1 MAGKK
6 GRSGRPP
13 GALSWHQHA
22 TARCGH
28 ALNAA
33 VELWLALV
41 PERRFTMPPKIR
53 RFTAQNVIRQT
64 LCNEMESPE
73 VVAVNVED
81 VLAWS
86 RRQAP
91 DGPSLRRK
99 VRGPDAYDQ
108 YVARISNAWRSPLG
122 DMNPGPGDD
131 SAVDLIVTLDSAKP
145 NVCWTET
152 DERIVASAVTTL
164 TIPN

>member
-1 MAGKK
+1 MAGKA

-13 GALSWHQHA
+13 GALSWYRNP

-64 LCNEMESPE
+64 LCNEIENSEMA
-73 VVAVNVED
+73 VVDVDD

-86 RRQAP
+86 RRHNTAAKVEG
-91 DGPSLRRK
+91 GPTLRR
-99 VRGPDAYDQ
+99 VRGSPKSIKDAAYEE
-108 YVARISNAWRSPLG
+108 YVKNLVGAWREPALRSDALR
-122 DMNPGPGDD
+122 N
-131 SAVDLIVTLDSAKP
+131 L
-145 NVCWTET
+145 
-152 DERIVASAVTTL
+152 
-164 TIPN
+164 

>member
-1 MAGKK
+1 MNATYGESVMAGKK
-6 GRSGRPP
+6 GRSGRPL
-13 GALSWHQHA
+13 GALSWYQNP

-64 LCNEMESPE
+64 LCNEIESSE
-73 VVAVNVED
+73 VAVVDVDD

-86 RRQAP
+86 RRHNTAAKVEG
-91 DGPSLRRK
+91 GPTLRRK
-99 VRGPDAYDQ
+99 VR
-108 YVARISNAWRSPLG
+108 RSR
-122 DMNPGPGDD
+122 DDD
-131 SAVDLIVTLDSAKP
+131 SPA
-145 NVCWTET
+145 ET
-152 DERIVASAVTTL
+152 DGAIVASAVTTF
-164 TIPN
+164 PN

>member
-1 MAGKK
+1 MAGKA
-6 GRSGRPP
+6 GRSGRKK
-13 GALSWHQHA
+13 GALSWHQNP

-41 PERRFTMPPKIR
+41 TERRFTMPPKIR
-53 RFTAQNVIRQT
+53 RFTAQNVTRQT
-64 LCNEMESPE
+64 LCNEIELEQDPE
-73 VVAVNVED
+73 VLTIDDVDKVLRLIRDNDPQLRRTPGVVVIDVDD

-108 YVARISNAWRSPLG
+108 YVSRISNAWRSPQP
-122 DMNPGPGDD
+122 DMNR
-131 SAVDLIVTLDSAKP
+131 LI
-145 NVCWTET
+145 
-152 DERIVASAVTTL
+152 
-164 TIPN
+164 